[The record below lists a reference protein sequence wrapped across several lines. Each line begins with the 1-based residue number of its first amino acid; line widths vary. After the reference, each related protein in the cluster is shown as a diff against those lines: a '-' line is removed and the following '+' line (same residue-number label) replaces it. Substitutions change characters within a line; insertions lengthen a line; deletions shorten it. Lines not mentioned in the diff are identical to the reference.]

1 MTQAAEVPAE
11 FAAQMRNE
19 PFWPTVEAVAH
30 TLIYDTAIVGL
41 AADQTADSDHGPCTR
56 DRRWGESCV
65 DARRGASGRGGY
77 ALCTAPHPGRS
88 DTCHHRSW
96 GAYTDVIWLS
106 ILKDTPLKIG
116 VEKSFSWTLVRASA
130 WITGGEIVNSFFSKA
145 HESSLPCFGAWLLSE
160 PGMHPAEIERSGRE
174 HLLEMDL
181 LQTTGAGLP

>member
-1 MTQAAEVPAE
+1 
-11 FAAQMRNE
+11 
-19 PFWPTVEAVAH
+19 
-30 TLIYDTAIVGL
+30 
-41 AADQTADSDHGPCTR
+41 
-56 DRRWGESCV
+56 
-65 DARRGASGRGGY
+65 
-77 ALCTAPHPGRS
+77 
-88 DTCHHRSW
+88 
-96 GAYTDVIWLS
+96 VIWLS

-130 WITGGEIVNSFFSKA
+130 WITAGEIVNSFFSKA

>member
-106 ILKDTPLKIG
+106 ILPD
-116 VEKSFSWTLVRASA
+116 
-130 WITGGEIVNSFFSKA
+130 TGGEIVNSFFSKA